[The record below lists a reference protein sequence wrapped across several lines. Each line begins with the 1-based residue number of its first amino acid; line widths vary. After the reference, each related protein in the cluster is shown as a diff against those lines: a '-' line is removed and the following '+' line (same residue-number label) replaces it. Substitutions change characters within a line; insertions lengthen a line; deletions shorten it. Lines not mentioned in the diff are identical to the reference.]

1 MHKLKARAVAL
12 LARVDWK
19 KYGTYIG
26 LSTVAVLLLVQLF
39 YPTDRLLPFTRI
51 DSVAVGGMTKAEAT
65 AKINSAYKQYKAD
78 IYMGVDTKPFVS
90 PKLADIDVVVDNTAR
105 IKALDYPFIVRLIPT
120 SLFWA
125 GAKQSVVPAPVFGS
139 KFEVFVD
146 ASLMKECTKQPVNAT
161 LKATG
166 ESLDVVPAVPGGQCD
181 RTDVLT
187 ALKKM
192 QPKVGTATVVKVGQK
207 VIQPAITDVAA
218 QALAKAL
225 NVRLARGIQ
234 LQVGDSQQTLPAGD
248 VMSWLDFIVDGTE
261 LAPTVNTDR
270 AGAYLSSNI
279 APKVAVKPG
288 VSYITTVD
296 FTETS
301 RVNGTNGQALDSVK
315 TAKSIEAVVDGS
327 AQTAIALTTMVPPTE
342 QYTRSYSPTD
352 AGLSALLANYAKDHS
367 GTFGISLV
375 ELDGKK
381 RRASSD
387 GDKKFV
393 TASTYK
399 LFVAYSVLKRIDEG
413 TRSWDTD
420 GACFNKMISNSDN
433 ACAESLQTSLGGGSI
448 SKGASL
454 ITKDI
459 KAIGLS
465 NSNFTEAGGPFTT
478 ANDLALLLGMLQSGQ
493 NFSPTNRERLINA
506 MLANVYRKGIP
517 AGASGSVADKV
528 GFMDGLLHDAAI
540 VYSPSGTYVLV
551 VMTSGSSWATIADL
565 ASQIDTLRA
574 K

>member
-1 MHKLKARAVAL
+1 M
-12 LARVDWK
+12 
-19 KYGTYIG
+19 
-26 LSTVAVLLLVQLF
+26 
-39 YPTDRLLPFTRI
+39 
-51 DSVAVGGMTKAEAT
+51 
-65 AKINSAYKQYKAD
+65 
-78 IYMGVDTKPFVS
+78 
-90 PKLADIDVVVDNTAR
+90 
-105 IKALDYPFIVRLIPT
+105 
-120 SLFWA
+120 
-125 GAKQSVVPAPVFGS
+125 
-139 KFEVFVD
+139 
-146 ASLMKECTKQPVNAT
+146 
-161 LKATG
+161 
-166 ESLDVVPAVPGGQCD
+166 
-181 RTDVLT
+181 
-187 ALKKM
+187 
-192 QPKVGTATVVKVGQK
+192 
-207 VIQPAITDVAA
+207 
-218 QALAKAL
+218 
-225 NVRLARGIQ
+225 ARGIQ
-234 LQVGDSQQTLPAGD
+234 LQVGDSQQTLLAGD
-248 VMSWLDFIVDGTE
+248 VMSWLDFIADGTE

-301 RVNGTNGQALDSVK
+301 RANGANGQALDTVK

-327 AQTAIALTTMVPPTE
+327 AQTATALTVVVPPTE
-342 QYTRSYSPTD
+342 QFTRSYSPTD